1 MSARLAP
8 QVTPAAESDDG
19 GRQWFVSS
27 GSQDG
32 VWYRVDYRAER
43 LECSCMAGRMASVR
57 QELGAVARSCKHLVA
72 VVDFEQARSVAS

>member
-1 MSARLAP
+1 MSTRLAP
-8 QVTPAAESDDG
+8 HVTPAADSDDG

-43 LECSCMAGRMASVR
+43 LECSCLAGRMGR
-57 QELGAVARSCKHLVA
+57 PCRHLTA